1 MSLEKTIMQEIKTA
15 MKAKDKIALESLR
28 AIKSAITYAKS
39 EAIGTELTEA
49 DEIGIIQKQVK
60 MRKDAAEQ
68 FTAQNRPEMA
78 ENELKQVEIIE
89 KFLPKQLSEE
99 ELSQAIAQIIQEENA
114 IDLKQMG
121 KIIGLANQK
130 LAGKAEGKAIAN
142 EVKKQLNPS

>member
-1 MSLEKTIMQEIKTA
+1 MSLEKTIMEEIKTA

-28 AIKSAITYAKS
+28 AVKSAITYAKS

-49 DEIGIIQKQVK
+49 DEIGILQKQVK

-68 FTAQNRPEMA
+68 FLAQNRKEMA

-89 KFLPKQLSEE
+89 KFLPKQLSET
-99 ELSQAIAQIIQEENA
+99 ELSLEIAQIIQQENA
-114 IDLKQMG
+114 TDIKQMG

-130 LAGKAEGKAIAN
+130 LAGKAEGKMIAS
-142 EVKKQLNPS
+142 EVKKQLNT